1 MYRGG
6 TQVGLEAINSLGGRF
21 TVIPGLAGKRS
32 VKLICL

>member
-21 TVIPGLAGKRS
+21 TVIPGVAGNG
-32 VKLICL
+32 VLN